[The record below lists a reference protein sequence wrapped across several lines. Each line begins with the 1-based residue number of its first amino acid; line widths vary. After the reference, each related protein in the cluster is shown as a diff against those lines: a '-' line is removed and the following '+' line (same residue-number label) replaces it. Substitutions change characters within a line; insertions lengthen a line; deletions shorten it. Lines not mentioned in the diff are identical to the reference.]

1 MALVIQAYTFMY
13 QYANSWRPSP
23 KKQADALK
31 MGVLSAA
38 QINPAAAFH
47 PAETHPGVI
56 PYAIASRDESTAQST
71 AKKYGFKKHYGSYE
85 ALLADAEVD
94 FVYISTPNG
103 LHYEWASKAMKA
115 GKHVLLEK
123 PFTSNGAEAEA
134 IVQEAEQAG
143 KILMEAFHWQ
153 FHPAAHLWRS
163 ILESGQ
169 YGQIISTDAKMTA
182 SPGVPHGDIRWQF
195 DLAGGSIMDA
205 TYALSFTR
213 YALRAALPEKILSAV
228 ARPYDKDP
236 RVDAA
241 MNATILFK
249 DQQGQSVHSRV
260 YTDIARSWIG
270 GVVPRVWELPQ
281 IEVETEKA
289 VILFYNAMMPHLYHY
304 IAITEKSTGK
314 TEYKKLYSG
323 GPIWAD
329 VQTSGGKGGK
339 SFWSTYRYQL
349 EAFVSKLQGKEPACW
364 VTGEESINQ
373 MKTIDQIYQAA
384 GMTVRPGKV

>member
-1 MALVIQAYTFMY
+1 
-13 QYANSWRPSP
+13 
-23 KKQADALK
+23 
-31 MGVLSAA
+31 
-38 QINPAAAFH
+38 
-47 PAETHPGVI
+47 
-56 PYAIASRDESTAQST
+56 
-71 AKKYGFKKHYGSYE
+71 
-85 ALLADAEVD
+85 
-94 FVYISTPNG
+94 
-103 LHYEWASKAMKA
+103 
-115 GKHVLLEK
+115 
-123 PFTSNGAEAEA
+123 
-134 IVQEAEQAG
+134 
-143 KILMEAFHWQ
+143 MEAFHWQ

-289 VILFYNAMMPHLYHY
+289 VILFYNAMMPHR
-304 IAITEKSTGK
+304 E
-314 TEYKKLYSG
+314 
-323 GPIWAD
+323 
-329 VQTSGGKGGK
+329 
-339 SFWSTYRYQL
+339 SFVPVHELR
-349 EAFVSKLQGKEPACW
+349 
-364 VTGEESINQ
+364 
-373 MKTIDQIYQAA
+373 
-384 GMTVRPGKV
+384 